1 MISVFSCYDA
11 YTKTKLLH
19 SFCLSL
25 YGSCFRKASA
35 AELHHLEVIITF
47 NNVLRKSIYNN
58 NIGKGTGID
67 Y

>member
-19 SFCLSL
+19 SFCL
-25 YGSCFRKASA
+25 ASA

-58 NIGKGTGID
+58 
-67 Y
+67 